1 MRFVSSAEVP
11 AGGSLDPAGP
21 VAARMADLWWWLLGV
36 GTLVFAVFL
45 FFLARSLFQRR
56 RSGAPASP
64 RRWIV
69 AGGVIMPVVAVGL
82 VLGLTLSAMRAIP
95 NDIPPG
101 AVTIEVV
108 GHQWWWE
115 VRYPDENVITA
126 NEVHVP
132 AGRPIALLLTSAD
145 VIHSFWVPTLGG
157 KIDLL
162 PDRVNTMII
171 EADEVGLHRGSCAEF
186 CGLQHA
192 KMGLL
197 VAAETD
203 QDHENWLE
211 RQREPAASPTGDL
224 EVAGAEVFI
233 QSGCSDCHTVRGTDA
248 SGVNGPDLTHLAGR
262 LTLAA
267 GTVSN
272 TSENLAEW
280 VASPHDV
287 KTGVLMPDIELSA
300 IELEALVAYL
310 EALE

>member
-1 MRFVSSAEVP
+1 
-11 AGGSLDPAGP
+11 
-21 VAARMADLWWWLLGV
+21 
-36 GTLVFAVFL
+36 
-45 FFLARSLFQRR
+45 
-56 RSGAPASP
+56 
-64 RRWIV
+64 
-69 AGGVIMPVVAVGL
+69 MPVVAVGL